1 MTSDSNTHL
10 LGGFVHGEPV
20 CSELCWCKGSDDGI
34 EVCPECGIIEFE
46 GCQCGLVE
54 DEEE

>member
-1 MTSDSNTHL
+1 MTSDSDTHL